1 MPPLIVF
8 LGEGFFLKAGVNT
21 FPPSSPRN
29 YFAIY
34 IFWVLE
40 KVPFL
45 LSPRA
50 RMRVDNLP
58 MVFWDDASGQNIALF
73 PPRKCALQAKMFMP
87 AAAAAVMA
95 INKTNFPPDIHV
107 NAHTANLSRVC
118 AVIHWVVC
126 RGHSALKV
134 PHIKELVPVPFCSFQ
149 KEHVQFISSVPTT

>member
-1 MPPLIVF
+1 
-8 LGEGFFLKAGVNT
+8 
-21 FPPSSPRN
+21 
-29 YFAIY
+29 
-34 IFWVLE
+34 
-40 KVPFL
+40 
-45 LSPRA
+45 
-50 RMRVDNLP
+50 
-58 MVFWDDASGQNIALF
+58 
-73 PPRKCALQAKMFMP
+73 MFMP

-149 KEHVQFISSVPTT
+149 KEHVQFISSVPTTSAVASVTNENGRPNRQPFSLFIHATAEGQQMWDRLKTHFCSCFIHV